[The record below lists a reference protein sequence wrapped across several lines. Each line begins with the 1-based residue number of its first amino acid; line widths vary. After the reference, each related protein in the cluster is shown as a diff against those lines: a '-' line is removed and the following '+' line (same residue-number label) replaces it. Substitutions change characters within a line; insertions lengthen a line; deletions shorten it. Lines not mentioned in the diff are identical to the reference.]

1 MDVNQQTPTMP
12 KANQVQD
19 MQNNYSPNDANIW
32 RRLISYALRL
42 LNNPFDTKSSI
53 KRGEFWADIVMLYF
67 CYKAISYIPIINIIA
82 SILFDVVVL
91 FVLIRRANDANLPR
105 IMAYLV
111 FALPIIVFVAFT
123 VSASIAGASLFTFIY
138 NGGHIGAV
146 AVALLPAMIA
156 LFAISALA
164 FVVALVLF
172 FIIGCKKSVEP
183 VNVQYYHVTPMGVA
197 QAKPYQPQQPQPGPY
212 QSQTQMA
219 QNLYDAAQ
227 NNQANYAPQPQSVQT
242 QPQPNYAQTQS
253 SLTPEA
259 MHKRFERDEEERQRN
274 NEQMEQNAANWATNP
289 ANPANPISPL
299 NPMNF

>member
-1 MDVNQQTPTMP
+1 MDENQQTPTMP
-12 KANQVQD
+12 RANQVQD
-19 MQNNYSPNDANIW
+19 MQQQYSPNDASLW

-67 CYKAISYIPIINIIA
+67 CYKAISYIPIIDIVA

-105 IMAYLV
+105 VMAYLV
-111 FALPIIVFVAFT
+111 FVLPIIVFVAFT
-123 VSASIAGASLFTFIY
+123 ASASIVGASLFTFIY
-138 NGGHIGAV
+138 SGGNLGAV
-146 AVALLPAMIA
+146 AVAMLPAMIA
-156 LFAISALA
+156 LFAISALS

-183 VNVQYYHVTPMGVA
+183 VNVQYYHVVPAGVA
-197 QAKPYQPQQPQPGPY
+197 QAKPYQPQQPQPGHY

-219 QNLYDAAQ
+219 QNPYVQ
-227 NNQANYAPQPQSVQT
+227 NNQANYAPQPQPQPVQT
-242 QPQPNYAQTQS
+242 QPQSNYAQTQS
-253 SLTPEA
+253 GLTPEA

-274 NEQMEQNAANWATNP
+274 NEEMEQNAANWATNP
-289 ANPANPISPL
+289 VNPANP
-299 NPMNF
+299 MNMMGF

>member
-1 MDVNQQTPTMP
+1 MDENQQTPTMP
-12 KANQVQD
+12 RANQVQD
-19 MQNNYSPNDANIW
+19 MQQQYSPNDASLW

-67 CYKAISYIPIINIIA
+67 CYKAISYIPIIDIIA
-82 SILFDVVVL
+82 SILFDIVVL
-91 FVLIRRANDANLPR
+91 FVLIRRANDAKLPR

-111 FALPIIVFVAFT
+111 FVFPIIVFVAFT
-123 VSASIAGASLFTFIY
+123 ASASVAGASIFTFIY
-138 NGGHIGAV
+138 HGGNVGAV

-156 LFAISALA
+156 LFAFSALS

-183 VNVQYYHVTPMGVA
+183 VSVQYYHAPMTMGVA
-197 QAKPYQPQQPQPGPY
+197 QAKLYQPYQPQPGPY

-219 QNLYDAAQ
+219 QNPYVQ
-227 NNQANYAPQPQSVQT
+227 NNQTNYAPQPQPVQT
-242 QPQPNYAQTQS
+242 QPQSNYAQTQS
-253 SLTPEA
+253 GLTTEA

-274 NEQMEQNAANWATNP
+274 NEEMEQDAANWATNP
-289 ANPANPISPL
+289 VNPANP
-299 NPMNF
+299 MNTMGF